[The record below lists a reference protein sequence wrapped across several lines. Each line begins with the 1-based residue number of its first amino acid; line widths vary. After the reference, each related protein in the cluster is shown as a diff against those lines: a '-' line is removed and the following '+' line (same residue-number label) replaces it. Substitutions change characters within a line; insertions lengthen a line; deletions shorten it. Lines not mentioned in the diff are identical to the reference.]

1 MMIVCYYR
9 YVLHSRHTVGYFEC
23 GKCTKYWEHK
33 RAEILKENISECI
46 ETTGLGNCPKTYF
59 IVFYYKILAN
69 SQNLLHVFDSKFP
82 PMCIDVRWKTREL
95 GLNFL
100 FTYYNKTRR
109 CDDRCT
115 NMSRSLIRWIKWAQ
129 YGKMYCSKKKVK
141 FWQFLWSNFLKD
153 ITYSFKKPS

>member
-1 MMIVCYYR
+1 MYYIVGT
-9 YVLHSRHTVGYFEC
+9 L
-23 GKCTKYWEHK
+23 WD
-33 RAEILKENISECI
+33 ILNVESAQNIGNIKER
-46 ETTGLGNCPKTYF
+46 KF
-59 IVFYYKILAN
+59 KKIFLLFFTLFLYIALN
-69 SQNLLHVFDSKFP
+69 SLKQQVWLTAQKHILLFLLQDISKFSKSFARFWFKIS

-129 YGKMYCSKKKVK
+129 YGKMYCSKKK
-141 FWQFLWSNFLKD
+141 
-153 ITYSFKKPS
+153 

>member
-33 RAEILKENISECI
+33 RAEIQKNISVVLYPAFIHSPECI
-46 ETTGLGNCPKTYF
+46 ETTGLVNCPKTYF
-59 IVFYYKILAN
+59 IVEFSKSFARFWFKI
-69 SQNLLHVFDSKFP
+69 S

-129 YGKMYCSKKKVK
+129 YGKMYCSKKK
-141 FWQFLWSNFLKD
+141 
-153 ITYSFKKPS
+153 

>member
-9 YVLHSRHTVGYFEC
+9 YVVHSRHTVGYFEC
-23 GKCTKYWEHK
+23 GNCTKYWEHK
-33 RAEILKENISECI
+33 RAEIQKIFLLFFTLFLYIALNASKQQVWLTAQKHILLFLLQDISEFSKSF
-46 ETTGLGNCPKTYF
+46 GRF
-59 IVFYYKILAN
+59 WFKI
-69 SQNLLHVFDSKFP
+69 S

-129 YGKMYCSKKKVK
+129 YGKMYCSKKK
-141 FWQFLWSNFLKD
+141 
-153 ITYSFKKPS
+153 